1 MKVLIAQSCLTICNH
16 LDSSPPGSSV
26 HGLFLARIL
35 QWVAIP
41 CFRGSFQPRDQSW
54 VSHIA
59 SKQVL
64 YCLSQGSVSALGEP
78 SSVVIQLGLLFKLY
92 FWASLIAQLV
102 KNPPAMQET
111 WIRTLGWEG
120 PLKKGKHHPLQ
131 YSGLEN
137 SMDYIVHR
145 VIKSRTQLNNFHFH
159 LIILY

>member
-78 SSVVIQLGLLFKLY
+78 SSVVILLGLLFKLY

-111 WIRTLGWEG
+111 L
-120 PLKKGKHHPLQ
+120 
-131 YSGLEN
+131 
-137 SMDYIVHR
+137 V
-145 VIKSRTQLNNFHFH
+145 
-159 LIILY
+159 